1 MLVGLLAAVV
11 WGTGDFTGGLA
22 TRGRNPYHVLALA
35 SVAGMICLGIVAVLL
50 GEAWPAPATLLWSA
64 SAGISGGIGIA
75 ALYKGLSVAD
85 AAVVSPPAA
94 VIGAVLPVVVGATLH
109 GRLSANEWGGIAAGL
124 AGIWLVTGGSVSGWA
139 SGAAGLRYA
148 VPAGIGFGGF
158 FVFIAQAPI
167 GQVFAP
173 LVVAK
178 AVAVLLAL
186 LVVTVRGLGLPSLAR
201 HRLAFVAGVLD
212 AAGNVLYLLAAQ
224 LTRFEIAAV
233 ISSMA
238 PGATVVLAT
247 LISRQAV
254 SISQKVGVGMCLLAI
269 ALILI

>member
-1 MLVGLLAAVV
+1 MAAVV

-35 SVAGMICLGIVAVLL
+35 SLTGMICLGIAAVLRV
-50 GEAWPAPATLLWSA
+50 ESWPNVVTGLWSA
-64 SAGISGGIGIA
+64 GAGISGGIGIA

-85 AAVVSPPAA
+85 AAVVSPPSA
-94 VIGAVLPVVVGATLH
+94 VIGAVLPVVVGAALH
-109 GRLSANEWGGIAAGL
+109 GRLSANEWGGIGAGL
-124 AGIWLVTGGSVSGWA
+124 VGIWLVTGGSVSGWA

-158 FVFIAQAPI
+158 FVFIAQAPN

-178 AVAVLLAL
+178 AVAVGLAL
-186 LVVTVRGLGLPSLAR
+186 LVVTIQGLGLPSLAN
-201 HRLAFVAGVLD
+201 HRMALLAGILD
-212 AAGNVLYLLAAQ
+212 ASGNVLYLLAAQ

-238 PGATVVLAT
+238 PGATVILAA
-247 LISRQAV
+247 LVSRQAV
-254 SISQKVGVGMCLLAI
+254 SNSQKIGVTVCLIAI
-269 ALILI
+269 ALILL

>member
-1 MLVGLLAAVV
+1 M
-11 WGTGDFTGGLA
+11 
-22 TRGRNPYHVLALA
+22 
-35 SVAGMICLGIVAVLL
+35 
-50 GEAWPAPATLLWSA
+50 LWSA
-64 SAGISGGIGIA
+64 AAGISGGIGIA
-75 ALYKGLSVAD
+75 ALYRGLSVVD
-85 AAVVSPPAA
+85 AAVVSPSAA
-94 VIGAVLPVVVGATLH
+94 VIGAVLPVLVGAALH
-109 GRLSANEWGGIAAGL
+109 GRLSASEWGGIAAGL

-158 FVFIAQAPI
+158 FVFIAQAPV

-178 AVAVLLAL
+178 AIAVGLAL
-186 LVVTVRGLGLPSLAR
+186 AVIAARGLGIPSLVD

-254 SISQKVGVGMCLLAI
+254 STSQKVGVGVCLLAI
-269 ALILI
+269 ALILV